1 MDSQPLP
8 VVNSIATVPPPVA
21 HPPPAVPETQGDVPA
36 PISSSSRSMSG
47 QTNTSFTTMLSHQET
62 ASTDSLINSLLDTSA
77 PSTPAAKGK
86 KPASAAALAPTPSST
101 ATLKTAPS
109 GKSEAAAAGIKRLDA
124 NMGAMSACI
133 EGHIA
138 DTEDKHSHTTAHLK
152 KLADDIAAAGHGPA
166 TTGTFTV
173 NDMLAHPTFRA
184 LLDANN
190 ASVDA
195 ISTMRGEIRSLRSIV
210 DASQVSAAKRK
221 RNADDTPVHSND
233 VFLPAVKRITASTI
247 VPANP
252 LPSVALN
259 AGPVAADAPAAY
271 HPYPVA
277 DAPAAYHLYPA
288 VDVPAAYHPY
298 PAADAPAAYHPYSA
312 AAGGVPDGP
321 QPTPAYNTAA
331 YQPYPAGGV
340 PNAPPAIPAYH
351 ATATAGPSS
360 VPDAPPSVSAHQNTA
375 VEVGPVNWGKDISGQ
390 VCGLITRMPRANT
403 IDANAVKD
411 LYAKR
416 IPKNNRY
423 VTAFFPTNVS
433 AIQFVNGWSNGPAP
447 GYEKDTAVFSSG
459 N

>member
-1 MDSQPLP
+1 MDSQLLP
-8 VVNSIATVPPPVA
+8 VVNSIATVPRPIA

-47 QTNTSFTTMLSHQET
+47 QTNASFTTMLSRQET
-62 ASTDSLINSLLDTSA
+62 VSTDSLINSLLDTSA

-86 KPASAAALAPTPSST
+86 KPASAAAPAPTPSGTT
-101 ATLKTAPS
+101 ALKTAPS
-109 GKSEAAAAGIKRLDA
+109 GKSEAAAAGIKCLDA
-124 NMGAMSACI
+124 NIGTMSARI

-138 DTEDKHSHTTAHLK
+138 DAEDKYSHTTAHLK
-152 KLADDIAAAGHGPA
+152 KLADDIVAAGHGPA

-173 NDMLAHPTFRA
+173 KDMLAHPTFRA

-195 ISTMRGEIRSLRSIV
+195 ISTMR
-210 DASQVSAAKRK
+210 
-221 RNADDTPVHSND
+221 
-233 VFLPAVKRITASTI
+233 ASTI

-252 LPSVALN
+252 LPSITLN
-259 AGPVAADAPAAY
+259 ASPVAADAPAAY
-271 HPYPVA
+271 HLYPVA
-277 DAPAAYHLYPA
+277 DA
-288 VDVPAAYHPY
+288 PAAYHPY
-298 PAADAPAAYHPYSA
+298 PAADAPAAYHPYPAADTPAMYHLYSA
-312 AAGGVPDGP
+312 VAGGVPDAP
-321 QPTPAYNTAA
+321 QPTPTYNTTV

-340 PNAPPAIPAYH
+340 PNPPPAIPAYH

-390 VCGLITRMPRANT
+390 VRGLITRMPRVNT

-433 AIQFVNGWSNGPAP
+433 AIQFVNG
-447 GYEKDTAVFSSG
+447 
-459 N
+459 